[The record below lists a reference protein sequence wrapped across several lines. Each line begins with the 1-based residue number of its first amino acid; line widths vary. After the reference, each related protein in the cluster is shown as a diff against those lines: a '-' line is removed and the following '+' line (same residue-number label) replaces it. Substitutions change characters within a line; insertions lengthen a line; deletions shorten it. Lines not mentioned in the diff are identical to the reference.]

1 MNLLET
7 QRRMAA
13 AIMVPLTAEGK
24 IGTTTARGTSVK
36 AEAALIIKPNDR
48 LTSLERLEIYSRSYW
63 FRLLDSF
70 TEDFPGLEAIVGRER
85 FARLATQYLRQSPS
99 RSFTLRD
106 LGSMLVD
113 WLTRNPAY
121 LGEHKELALDMA
133 RLEWA
138 HVIAFDEMQAPV
150 LDPEHLLEPSPE
162 MRVGI
167 QPYVTLLET
176 QYPVDELRV
185 AIRAADEGRSS
196 ASNAASR
203 RRAHSVRKVGRS
215 RKQQVFIAVHRVDS
229 SVYYRRL
236 EREEFQILRALQQ
249 GRPIGRAIAT
259 GLKHS
264 VRPPDEIPQLLRLWF
279 GAWAQF
285 GWLTVYEKRKG
296 KVST

>member
-13 AIMVPLTAEGK
+13 AMMVPLTAEGK
-24 IGTTTARGTSVK
+24 IATKTARGTSMR
-36 AEAALIIKPNDR
+36 AEAALILKPNNR

-70 TEDFPGLEAIVGRER
+70 TEDFPGVEAIVGRER
-85 FARLATQYLRQSPS
+85 FAKLATQYLRECPS

-106 LGSMLVD
+106 LGSQVVD

-185 AIRAADEGRSS
+185 SIRAADEGRSS

-249 GRPIGRAIAT
+249 GRPIGRAIAG

-285 GWLTVYEKRKG
+285 GWLTVYQKRKG
-296 KVST
+296 KESK